1 MRTPFLILLFLLIC
15 LEVSWGKTVIVPKRE
30 TAKSYILSLTNIST
44 NKTLEFE
51 SKKGKFELPQ
61 DLDGEF
67 SLQVSF
73 IDKWG
78 RRIEGQEPKIIKI
91 ISKIAKADKSTPLE
105 NQTKD
110 SFGIVFA
117 PYLASGTYEAD
128 LGNNSSGLKKIK
140 EPLSAFGI
148 KTILKFQSFPKYF
161 IGLER
166 FQGTSSNA
174 KINFTEVSVSYEMF
188 SKDTKNENFKAEPG
202 LAFNSAQL
210 TAQFIDEEDTVNPD
224 IKATSGYIYGKL
236 SYLRNIEALGIKSE
250 AIIGASLNY
259 FRYSFSQSIYYRF
272 NNRFSAGPWFEYA
285 KFENGST
292 SGSIRSNLISLGL
305 LLNANL

>member
-91 ISKIAKADKSTPLE
+91 ISKIAKIDKETPLK
-105 NQTKD
+105 NQTKH

-117 PYLASGTYEAD
+117 PYTANGTYEAD
-128 LGNNSSGLKKIK
+128 LGSNSSSLKKIK
-140 EPLSAFGI
+140 EPLSAYGI
-148 KTILKFQSFPKYF
+148 KTILKFQAFPKYL

-166 FQGTSSNA
+166 FQGSSSNA
-174 KINFTEVSVSYEMF
+174 KINFTEVSVSYEIF
-188 SKDTKNENFKAEPG
+188 GKETKNENFRAEPG

-210 TAQFIDEEDTVNPD
+210 TGQFKDGADTVNPD
-224 IKATSGYIYGKL
+224 IKAISGYMYGKL
-236 SYLRNIEALGIKSE
+236 SYLRNIDVIGLKSE

-259 FRYSFSQSIYYRF
+259 FRYSFSQSIDYRF
-272 NNRFSAGPWFEYA
+272 NNRYSAGPWIQYS
-285 KFENGST
+285 KFENGS
-292 SGSIRSNLISLGL
+292 SGGSIQSNLISLGL
-305 LLNANL
+305 ILNANL

>member
-1 MRTPFLILLFLLIC
+1 MRSPFIILLFLLIS
-15 LEVSWGKTVIVPKRE
+15 LEVSWAKTVIVPKRE

-51 SKKGKFELPQ
+51 SKKGKFELPE

-78 RRIEGQEPKIIKI
+78 RKIEGQEPKIIKI
-91 ISKIAKADKSTPLE
+91 ISKIAKKEKEDALE
-105 NQTKD
+105 KQTKH

-117 PYLASGTYEAD
+117 PYTASGTYEAD

-148 KTILKFQSFPKYF
+148 KTILKFQSIPKYL

-174 KINFTEVSVSYEMF
+174 KINFTEVSVSYEIF
-188 SKDTKNENFKAEPG
+188 SKETKKENFKAEPG

-210 TAQFIDEEDTVNPD
+210 TGQFKDGEDTVNPD
-224 IKATSGYIYGKL
+224 IKAISGYIYGKL
-236 SYLRNIEALGIKSE
+236 SYLRNIESIGLKSE
-250 AIIGASLNY
+250 GIIGASMNY
-259 FRYSFSQSIYYRF
+259 FRYSFSQSINYRF
-272 NNRFSAGPWFEYA
+272 NNSFSAGPWIQYA
-285 KFENGST
+285 KFENGS
-292 SGSIRSNLISLGL
+292 SGGSIQSNLLSLGII
-305 LLNANL
+305 LNANL